1 MHLVRILVCSR
12 ICASRVTI
20 QRPTSRVDRWK
31 TPSTAEGMTTATS
44 LSCSRSTSCIL
55 TRTSISCTE
64 LRPATSIS
72 TRESCSQCA
81 SCVLISCIGSS
92 TYTSVTWWPMTS
104 CYSRRTSRLICR
116 FAAQRRQL
124 QQ

>member
-64 LRPATSIS
+64 LRPAISIS